1 MKKTGNK
8 IRLGIFVFSSVLIF
22 MVGIYFVGQ
31 KQQLFSK
38 TFNVSCVFKD
48 IGGLQVGNNIRFS
61 GINVGVINNIQQITD
76 TTVKVGLLIN
86 ENTRK
91 FIKKNALA
99 LIGTDGLM
107 GNKMV
112 SILPQPGSLAIIADG
127 DNLETKIP
135 ISMDEI
141 MLNVKVT
148 SDNAAIITSDLA
160 DIIDNIHEGR
170 GTIGK
175 LLMDTGFAKNLDK
188 TIVNL
193 KQGTGGFKKNM
204 DAASHSFLLRNF
216 FKRKKK
222 DKE

>member
-8 IRLGIFVFSSVLIF
+8 IKLGIFVFTSVLLF
-22 MVGIYFVGQ
+22 MVGIYYVGQ

-38 TFNVSCVFKD
+38 TFTISGIFKD
-48 IGGLQVGNNIRFS
+48 IGGLQIGNNIRFS
-61 GINVGVINNIQQITD
+61 GINVGVISNIEQMTD
-76 TTVKVGLLIN
+76 TTVRVGMLIN

-99 LIGTDGLM
+99 VIGTDGLM

-112 SILPQPGSLAIIADG
+112 SILPQPGNLSIITDG
-127 DNLETKIP
+127 DRLETKVP
-135 ISMDEI
+135 ISMDDI

-148 SDNAAIITSDLA
+148 SENAAVITSDLA
-160 DIIDNIHEGR
+160 DIIDNIHDGH

-175 LLMDTGFAKNLDK
+175 LLMDSAFAQNLDR
-188 TIVNL
+188 TLVNI

-204 DAASHSFLLRNF
+204 DAASHNF
-216 FKRKKK
+216 FLRGFFKKK
-222 DKE
+222 DRK